1 MRLEGTGAQGWGRCP
16 WQFLGQ
22 HVPALGSW
30 GPLRNH
36 PDTHRKRNLGKKI
49 ILGFVEA
56 PEGEVFYFLWPG

>member
-1 MRLEGTGAQGWGRCP
+1 M
-16 WQFLGQ
+16 LGQ

-30 GPLRNH
+30 GPLRIH

-56 PEGEVFYFLWPG
+56 PEGEVFYFQWPG